1 MMRTPSAS
9 ISTASAAPAKSISV
23 YSPTVIALCSLL
35 LNFAA
40 GLVLASINW
49 LRLGQTTKAVTHLV
63 IALLGAIAFVWLL
76 VAGGLGQAPFLVNLG
91 VALYLRWR
99 MKTDIEDTYVADF
112 TVETAPW
119 WQGVLIA
126 LAVTFAIM
134 ATLMVAVNAAAV

>member
-9 ISTASAAPAKSISV
+9 ISTTSAVAAKSISV

-49 LRLGQTTKAVTHLV
+49 LQLGQTTKAVTHLV

-76 VAGGLGQAPFLVNLG
+76 VAGGLGQAPFLVNLA

-99 MKTDIEDTYVADF
+99 MKTDIEEADGVTF
-112 TVETAPW
+112 KVQTAPW

-134 ATLMVAVNAAAV
+134 AAYMVA